1 VISVKITTGRYL
13 PEKVITNEDFVKKFN
28 KSSPEALEKLLG
40 TKEHRIA
47 ADDEHCSDLLVKA
60 GKVALEKARVDA
72 KELTQI
78 IVSTTPKEV
87 VEPAT
92 ACIVQGKLKADRC
105 PAFDLG
111 ASCSGWLAGVDV
123 AVKMI
128 ATSEKPE
135 KILVL
140 ANTLVN
146 RIAPKKIV
154 QHEAIFGDGAGSI
167 LLETPD
173 KNNNASIIY
182 GSKFWCLGE
191 FAHIIHWPAPWSFP
205 FPNTPKKFAGHFYMG
220 EGEPKLLFR
229 LAEIYL
235 PRFMTELWRQTGYTV
250 NDIDF
255 AIIHQP
261 SRPLFEKALECIDI
275 PPKKT
280 AYNFDRYGNTVSA
293 ELPITLDEAIGGGQI
308 KKGDLILLVTFGAGI
323 TLGAM
328 LMRF

>member
-1 VISVKITTGRYL
+1 MIAVKITTGRYL

-28 KSSPEALEKLLG
+28 RSSPEALEKLLG

-60 GKVALEKARVDA
+60 GKAALEKARVDA

-78 IVSTTPKEV
+78 IVSTTPREFI
-87 VEPAT
+87 EPAT
-92 ACIVQGKLKADRC
+92 ACIVQGKLKAGHC

-111 ASCSGWLAGVDV
+111 ASCSGWLAAVDV

-146 RIAPKKIV
+146 RIAPKKVV
-154 QHEAIFGDGAGSI
+154 QHEAIFGDGAGGA
-167 LLETPD
+167 LFETCD
-173 KNNNASIIY
+173 GNGSLIY
-182 GSKFWCLGE
+182 GSEFWCLGE
-191 FAHIIHWPAPWSFP
+191 FAHIIHWPAPWSFS
-205 FPNTPKKFAGHFYMG
+205 FKNTPKKFAGHFYMG

-235 PRFMTELWRQTGYTV
+235 PQFMAEFWQKTDFTV
-250 NDIDF
+250 DDIDF
-255 AIIHQP
+255 AIVHQP
-261 SRPLFEKALECIDI
+261 SKPLFDKAVECLEV
-275 PPKKT
+275 PPDKI

-293 ELPITLDEAIGGGQI
+293 ELPITLDEAIEGGQI
-308 KKGDLILLVTFGAGI
+308 KKGDLVLLVTFGAGI

-328 LMRF
+328 LVRF